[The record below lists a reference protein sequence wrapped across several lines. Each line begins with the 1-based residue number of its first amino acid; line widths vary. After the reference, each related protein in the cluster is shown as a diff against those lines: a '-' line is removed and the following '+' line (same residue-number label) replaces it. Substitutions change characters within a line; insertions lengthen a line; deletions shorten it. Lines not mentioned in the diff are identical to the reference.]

1 MEFIKDFNKTA
12 IIFGDEKISY
22 EEFIRKSKGYSKAI
36 DIEHG
41 ERVMIFSEN
50 RPELL
55 YSFFAIWEKG
65 GTCINI
71 DFSSSEDE
79 LEFFIKDSKP
89 SYIIS
94 SKDGI
99 KKLQSTLNKLKENID
114 TLYFDSLNHR
124 YDGENVFIKTP
135 DLSDP
140 CIILYT
146 SGTTGDPKGVVL
158 TYKNLESNFSGLKDY
173 NIFTKNDIV
182 LDILPL
188 HHIFPLIGAAIMP
201 LHVGATVVILKELS
215 LVSIKKALQENSV
228 SMLVAVPKFYNILFK
243 GVMEKID
250 DSRLAKFIYS
260 IAKKVPRKG
269 FRKLAFKKI
278 HKAFG
283 GNIKLF
289 ISGGA
294 KIDPNIVRGFQI
306 MGFDLIE
313 GYGMTECAP
322 MISFT
327 PPKKIVPG
335 SAGKV
340 LKGCEVKIADDG
352 EILVKGPNIMKGY
365 FENPEATN
373 EIIGEDGWLHTG
385 DLGEMKNGYL
395 FITGRK
401 KEMIVL
407 PSGKNINPIDLELE
421 IMSSTEL
428 IEEMGIIEHNNIL
441 TAIIYPN
448 FKKIKELGINN
459 IMETI
464 KLKVIDKYNAK
475 APSYKK
481 ILSIKLVKTEL
492 PKTRIGKLKR
502 FKLKD
507 LLKEFEN
514 THHKT
519 EEPGYTEY
527 KALKKFLKKRK
538 GDVLPD
544 HHLELDVGLDSLDIV
559 ELFSFI
565 EENFGIRIDEKI
577 FSENPTVGALAE
589 FINKNKTK
597 AKASN
602 TNWKSILKLKS
613 ETEFP
618 KSAIFLSLIKLFSV
632 PAFKLYFRFEKSGLE
647 NIPKSP
653 CIFAGNHQSFLDGL
667 MVNNALT
674 FSTGS
679 NTFYLAKIKHFE
691 KGILKH
697 LSKNANILTVDIN
710 KNLTES
716 LQKTAKILSDGKNVV
731 IFPEGMR
738 TRDGKLNEFKKT
750 FAMLSK
756 ELNVPVVP
764 FAIKGSYSAFPFGTK
779 IPKPKKI
786 SIKFFKKIDPN
797 RLEINE
803 IIKQTMEDIR
813 NWISK

>member
-1 MEFIKDFNKTA
+1 MEFIKDFMKTA
-12 IIFGDEKISY
+12 IIFGNEKISY
-22 EEFIRKSKGYSKAI
+22 EEFIRRSKGYSKAI

-55 YSFFAIWEKG
+55 YSFFAVWEKG
-65 GTCINI
+65 GICVNI
-71 DFSSSEDE
+71 DFSSNEEE
-79 LEFFIKDSKP
+79 LQFFIKDSKP

-99 KKLQSTLNKLKENID
+99 KKLQNVLNKLEENID
-114 TLYFDSLNHR
+114 TFYFDNLDYR
-124 YDGENVFIKTP
+124 YKGEEVFIKTP
-135 DLSDP
+135 AMSDP

-146 SGTTGDPKGVVL
+146 SGTTGNPKGVLL
-158 TYKNLESNFSGLKDY
+158 TYENLESNFSGLEDY
-173 NIFTKNDIV
+173 NIYTKDDIV

-188 HHIFPLIGAAIMP
+188 HHIFPLVGAAIMP

-215 LVSIKKALQENSV
+215 IGSIKKTLEENSV
-228 SMLVAVPKFYNILFK
+228 SMLVAVPKFYSILFK

-250 DSRLAKFIYS
+250 ENRLAKLIYS

-269 FRKLAFKKI
+269 FRKLVFKKI

-294 KIDPNIVRGFQI
+294 KIDPDIVKGFQI

-327 PPKKIVPG
+327 PPKKILPG

-340 LKGCEVKIADDG
+340 LKGCEVRIANDG

-365 FENPEATN
+365 FEKPKATS
-373 EIIGEDGWLHTG
+373 EIIDEDGWLHTG

-481 ILSIKLVKTEL
+481 ILNIKLVKTEL
-492 PKTRIGKLKR
+492 PKTKIGKLKR
-502 FKLKD
+502 FQLKD

-514 THHKT
+514 THSKVD
-519 EEPGYTEY
+519 EPKYPEY
-527 KALKKFLKKRK
+527 KILKKFLKKRK
-538 GDVLPD
+538 GEVLPD
-544 HHLELDVGLDSLDIV
+544 DHLELDVGLDSLDMV
-559 ELFSFI
+559 ELFSFV
-565 EENFGIRIDEKI
+565 EENFGISIDEKI
-577 FSENPTVGALAE
+577 FSENPTVEALAE

-597 AKASN
+597 SKAAN
-602 TNWKSILKLKS
+602 TDWKSILKLKS
-613 ETEFP
+613 EAEFP
-618 KSAIFLSLIKLFSV
+618 RSAIFLNLIKLFSV

-647 NIPKSP
+647 NIPNGP

-667 MVNNALT
+667 IINNALT
-674 FSTGS
+674 FGTGS

-697 LSKNANILTVDIN
+697 LSRNANILIVDIN
-710 KNLTES
+710 KNLTEA
-716 LQKTAKILSDGKNVV
+716 LQKTAKVLNDGKNVV

-738 TRDGKLNEFKKT
+738 TRDGELNEFKKT
-750 FAMLSK
+750 FAILSK
-756 ELNVPVVP
+756 ELNIPVVP

-786 SIKFFKKIDPN
+786 CIKFFKKIDPES
-797 RLEINE
+797 LETDE
-803 IIKQTMEDIR
+803 IIKKTVEYVHS
-813 NWISK
+813 WINK